1 MSLISSKTLDSP
13 VAKWVLRGAA
23 AILTWVLTAILWPS
37 TSGWINS
44 RADQTQVTALQSRI
58 EVLEKAREI
67 NYARL
72 YTSDSLKL
80 TDSEQIQWLIVKMD
94 SIQNDL
100 NREVGERLYLEVL
113 LLNPNP
119 RSVQARKLA
128 STAKADFEALLDK
141 GLDAN
146 SASLKALH
154 YARE

>member
-1 MSLISSKTLDSP
+1 VISSKTLDSP
-13 VAKWVLRGAA
+13 VAKWALRGGA
-23 AILTWVLTAILWPS
+23 AILTWALTAILWPS
-37 TSGWINS
+37 TSGWISS
-44 RADQTQVTALQSRI
+44 RADQNQVTTLQSRI

-94 SIQNDL
+94 SIQSDL

-113 LLNPNP
+113 VTHSNP
-119 RSVQARKLA
+119 RSLQARKLA
-128 STAKADFEALLDK
+128 AAAKQDFESLLDK

-146 SASLKALH
+146 SAALKAMH
-154 YARE
+154 NARE